1 MPQPKK
7 RIAIQGVSGAF
18 HEIAARR
25 YFAANEVEV
34 VPAHTFEDLI
44 EVSQDGQQT
53 DGGIMA
59 IENTIAGTILKN
71 YRLLHESG
79 LTVTGEVF
87 LRIKHNLMVLPGQ
100 EIQQIKEAHSHY
112 MAIDQCRA
120 FFKKHPHIQLVEA
133 ADTALSAANVA
144 ENKLKGIG
152 AIASSLA
159 AKKYGLEII
168 NQSIETN
175 KKNFTRFLVLDRK
188 IPKEDNFANKVSIFF
203 SVDHKVGSLHRVLGL
218 LSVLGA
224 NLTKIQSIPQPG
236 STWQYF
242 IFIDFVLEDP
252 DDYQLVIRKLSQA
265 TTHLHILGRYRIG
278 EYFD

>member
-25 YFAANEVEV
+25 YFSANEVEV

-44 EVSQDGQQT
+44 AASQDAQQT

-87 LRIKHNLMVLPGQ
+87 LRIKHNLMALPGQ
-100 EIQQIKEAHSHY
+100 KIENLKEAHSHY
-112 MAIDQCRA
+112 MAIEQCRG
-120 FFKKHPHIQLVEA
+120 FFKQQPHIRLVEA
-133 ADTALSAANVA
+133 ADTALSAAYVA
-144 ENKLKGIG
+144 EKKLDKVA

-159 AKKYGLEII
+159 AEKYGLEIL
-168 NQSIETN
+168 NHGIETN

-188 IPKEDNFANKVSIFF
+188 KPETDNFANKVSIFF
-203 SVDHKVGSLHRVLGL
+203 GLDHQVGSLHKVLGL

-224 NLTKIQSIPQPG
+224 NLTKINSIPQPG
-236 STWQYF
+236 TTWRYF

-252 DDYQLVIRKLSQA
+252 DDYDLVIRKLSQA
-265 TTHLHILGRYRIG
+265 TTHLQVLGRYRIG